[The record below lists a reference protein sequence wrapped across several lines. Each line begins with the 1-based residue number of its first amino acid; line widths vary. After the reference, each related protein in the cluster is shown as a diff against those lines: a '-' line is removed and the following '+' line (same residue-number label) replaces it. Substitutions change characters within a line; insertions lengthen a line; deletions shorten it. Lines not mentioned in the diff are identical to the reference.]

1 MVYYRIFVVCVLY
14 YVVDFRLWLII
25 MGVNLWGVVVM
36 FICWVNEIRFDSLY
50 WGIFFFV
57 LIFYSWV
64 CDIINE
70 VIF

>member
-1 MVYYRIFVVCVLY
+1 
-14 YVVDFRLWLII
+14 